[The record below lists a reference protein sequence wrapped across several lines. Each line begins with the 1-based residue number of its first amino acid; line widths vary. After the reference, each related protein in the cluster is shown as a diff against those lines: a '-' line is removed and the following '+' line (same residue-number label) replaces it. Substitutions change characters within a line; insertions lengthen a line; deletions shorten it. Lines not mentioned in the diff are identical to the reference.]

1 MEDDLWHPFN
11 CDYVLSTTELAP
23 RYLSSVYEPA
33 YEQIM
38 LLYLIQTELSSIN
51 YLMNSSL

>member
-23 RYLSSVYEPA
+23 RYFSSVYKPA
-33 YEQIM
+33 SEQIM